1 MPHQLTVTLTND
13 ERTTLETFIHRGKAN
28 ARTLTRARIL
38 LKSAEGWSTSALVA
52 AFDVC
57 EATVTN
63 VRKRF
68 TQGGLEAV
76 LHDKVQQHRR
86 SALSGLQTAHLIA
99 IACSPSPDAHD
110 HWTVRL
116 LAQKAVELGFVTSI
130 SPNTIHEMLKKNE
143 LKPWQHE
150 HWCLPSVGGEFVAAM
165 EDVLDLYEEPYD
177 PQYPTICLDEK
188 PVILHADVHPPVPVE
203 PGKPERIDYE
213 YERKGTRNLF
223 VMVEPLAGWRHVEVT
238 MQRTMQD
245 YARVVRFLVDEVY
258 PHAEYIRLVQ
268 DNLNTHT
275 SAALYETFPPS
286 EARRILQRV
295 EFHYT
300 PKHGSWLNMAEIEIA
315 ILERNAL
322 SRRLCRVLAVETERN
337 RQRRGIAWQFTSR
350 DARVKLERL
359 YPVKERMLD

>member
-130 SPNTIHEMLKKNE
+130 SPNTIHEMLKK
-143 LKPWQHE
+143 
-150 HWCLPSVGGEFVAAM
+150 
-165 EDVLDLYEEPYD
+165 
-177 PQYPTICLDEK
+177 
-188 PVILHADVHPPVPVE
+188 
-203 PGKPERIDYE
+203 
-213 YERKGTRNLF
+213 
-223 VMVEPLAGWRHVEVT
+223 
-238 MQRTMQD
+238 
-245 YARVVRFLVDEVY
+245 
-258 PHAEYIRLVQ
+258 
-268 DNLNTHT
+268 
-275 SAALYETFPPS
+275 
-286 EARRILQRV
+286 
-295 EFHYT
+295 
-300 PKHGSWLNMAEIEIA
+300 
-315 ILERNAL
+315 
-322 SRRLCRVLAVETERN
+322 
-337 RQRRGIAWQFTSR
+337 
-350 DARVKLERL
+350 
-359 YPVKERMLD
+359 